1 MRRSGPGVAAA
12 GIGLSRFSGVA
23 RSVLVTNILGIG
35 LIGDAFAAAQRVPN
49 ILQNLFGEGALS
61 AAFVPEYSRLL
72 ESDPK
77 EAGKLAGGI
86 LSFLL
91 CLVAGLTAV
100 AAAVAINLVTGFLAI
115 FLTTLLI
122 ALKILPKKKCCGL

>member
-1 MRRSGPGVAAA
+1 MAAA

-49 ILQNLFGEGALS
+49 ILQNLFGEGSLS

-72 ESDPK
+72 ESDPE
-77 EAGKLAGGI
+77 EAGKLAGGV

-100 AAAVAINLVTGFLAI
+100 AFLATEPI
-115 FLTTLLI
+115 TLSLI
-122 ALKILPKKKCCGL
+122 HI